1 MDNSKK
7 IFYVLFIASIV
18 TNIGSGMIASLLGMY
33 SKTLGATGLQLGI
46 IYSGISFSRAILSP
60 PIGKLSD
67 EKGRKAFL
75 IFGLLAYTL
84 ISFGYIYAE
93 TAWGLI
99 IVGLLHGA
107 AAAFVL
113 PTKTAWWLIIVGLLH
128 GAAAAFVL
136 PIAFA
141 YIGDIT
147 PIGKEGEYLG
157 TFGISL
163 FIGWAIGPIL
173 GGVIADVLGYKEA
186 FLGMGIL
193 SFASLVITFFMLPES
208 ENIKKDGNSISYK
221 SILKDRLLVVVLSV
235 RFLHLITISSIVT
248 FVPIFALSINLS
260 LSQIGTILMLNILVM
275 GLLQQPF
282 GKLADRANRINM
294 LIIGGIIASAG
305 LMGIP
310 FSTNFLQLLFWNMVM
325 AIGSALS
332 FPTTNAIMTVKGR
345 TTGMASV
352 MAVFNFAMSAGM
364 ALGPLIAGVIYDEM
378 GLSWVFVVLS
388 VISTLGL
395 LLVYPFMR
403 KTPDLSF

>member
-18 TNIGSGMIASLLGMY
+18 TNIGSGMIASLLGVY

-84 ISFGYIYAE
+84 ISFGYIYAK

-113 PTKTAWWLIIVGLLH
+113 PV
-128 GAAAAFVL
+128 
-136 PIAFA
+136 AFA

-163 FIGWAIGPIL
+163 FIGWAIGPVL
-173 GGVIADVLGYKEA
+173 GGVIADVLGYKEV

-208 ENIKKDGNSISYK
+208 KTIKKDGNSISYK
-221 SILKDRLLVVVLSV
+221 SLLKDRLLVVVLSV

-248 FVPIFALSINLS
+248 FVPVFALSINLS

-282 GKLADRANRINM
+282 GKLADRTNRINM

-310 FSTNFLQLLFWNMVM
+310 FSVNFLQLLFWNIVM
-325 AIGSALS
+325 AVGSALS

-345 TTGMASV
+345 NTGMASV

-395 LLVYPFMR
+395 LLFYPFMR
-403 KTPDLSF
+403 KTPNLSY

>member
-18 TNIGSGMIASLLGMY
+18 TNIGSGMIASLLGVY

-46 IYSGISFSRAILSP
+46 IYSGISFARAVLSP

-67 EKGRKAFL
+67 AKGRKAFL
-75 IFGLLAYTL
+75 VFGLLAYTV
-84 ISFGYIYAE
+84 ISLGYIYAK
-93 TAWGLI
+93 TVWGLI
-99 IVGLLHGA
+99 IVGILHGS

-113 PTKTAWWLIIVGLLH
+113 PV
-128 GAAAAFVL
+128 
-136 PIAFA
+136 AFA

-163 FIGWAIGPIL
+163 FIGWAIGPII

-208 ENIKKDGNSISYK
+208 ETIKKDGNSISYK

-282 GKLADRANRINM
+282 GKLADRTNRLNM

-310 FSTNFLQLLFWNMVM
+310 FSTNFLQLLFWNIVM

-388 VISTLGL
+388 VISVLGL
-395 LLVYPFMR
+395 LLFYPFMR

>member
-84 ISFGYIYAE
+84 ISFGYIYAK
-93 TAWGLI
+93 TAWG
-99 IVGLLHGA
+99 
-107 AAAFVL
+107 
-113 PTKTAWWLIIVGLLH
+113 LIIVGLLH

-208 ENIKKDGNSISYK
+208 KNIKKDGNSISYK

>member
-93 TAWGLI
+93 TAWG
-99 IVGLLHGA
+99 
-107 AAAFVL
+107 
-113 PTKTAWWLIIVGLLH
+113 LIIVGLLH

-282 GKLADRANRINM
+282 GKLADRTNRINM

-395 LLVYPFMR
+395 LLFYPFMR
-403 KTPDLSF
+403 KTPNLSY

>member
-93 TAWGLI
+93 TAWG
-99 IVGLLHGA
+99 
-107 AAAFVL
+107 
-113 PTKTAWWLIIVGLLH
+113 LIIVGLLH

>member
-84 ISFGYIYAE
+84 ISFGYIYAK
-93 TAWGLI
+93 TAWG
-99 IVGLLHGA
+99 
-107 AAAFVL
+107 
-113 PTKTAWWLIIVGLLH
+113 LIIVGLLH

>member
-18 TNIGSGMIASLLGMY
+18 TNIGSGMIASLLGVY

-93 TAWGLI
+93 TPWGLI

-113 PTKTAWWLIIVGLLH
+113 PV
-128 GAAAAFVL
+128 
-136 PIAFA
+136 AFA

-208 ENIKKDGNSISYK
+208 ETIKKDGNSISYK

-275 GLLQQPF
+275 GLLQHPF

-364 ALGPLIAGVIYDEM
+364 ALGPLIAGVIYDQM

-395 LLVYPFMR
+395 LLLYPFMR
-403 KTPDLSF
+403 KSPDLSF

>member
-18 TNIGSGMIASLLGMY
+18 TNIGSGMIASLLGVY

-84 ISFGYIYAE
+84 ISFGYIYAK
-93 TAWGLI
+93 TAWG
-99 IVGLLHGA
+99 
-107 AAAFVL
+107 
-113 PTKTAWWLIIVGLLH
+113 LIIVGLLH

-208 ENIKKDGNSISYK
+208 KTIKKDGNSISYK
-221 SILKDRLLVVVLSV
+221 SLLKDRLLVVVLSV

-248 FVPIFALSINLS
+248 FVPVFALSINLS

-282 GKLADRANRINM
+282 GKLADRTNRINM

-310 FSTNFLQLLFWNMVM
+310 FSVNFLQLLFWNIVM
-325 AIGSALS
+325 AVGSALS

-345 TTGMASV
+345 NTGMASV

-395 LLVYPFMR
+395 LLFYPFMR
-403 KTPDLSF
+403 KTPNLSY

>member
-1 MDNSKK
+1 MDKSKK

-18 TNIGSGMIASLLGMY
+18 TNIGSGMIASLLGVY

-67 EKGRKAFL
+67 EKGRRAFL

-84 ISFGYIYAE
+84 ISLGYIYVK

-113 PTKTAWWLIIVGLLH
+113 PV
-128 GAAAAFVL
+128 
-136 PIAFA
+136 AFA

-163 FIGWAIGPIL
+163 FIGWAIGPVL
-173 GGVIADVLGYKEA
+173 GGVIADVLGYKQA

-193 SFASLVITFFMLPES
+193 SFSSLVLTFFMLPES
-208 ENIKKDGNSISYK
+208 ETIRKDGNSISYK
-221 SILKDRLLVVVLSV
+221 SILKDKLLVVVLSL

-282 GKLADRANRINM
+282 GKLADRTNRIHM
-294 LIIGGIIASAG
+294 LIIGGIIASGG

-310 FSTNFLQLLFWNMVM
+310 FSSNFIQLLFWNMVM
-325 AIGSALS
+325 AVGSALS

-345 TTGMASV
+345 NTGMASV

-364 ALGPLIAGVIYDEM
+364 ALGPLIAGVIYDEI
-378 GLSWVFVVLS
+378 GLAWVFVVLS
-388 VISTLGL
+388 IISALGL
-395 LLVYPFMR
+395 LLFYPFMR
-403 KTPDLSF
+403 KSPDLSF

>member
-93 TAWGLI
+93 TAWG
-99 IVGLLHGA
+99 
-107 AAAFVL
+107 
-113 PTKTAWWLIIVGLLH
+113 LIIVGLLH

-403 KTPDLSF
+403 KTPNLSY

>member
-84 ISFGYIYAE
+84 ISFGYIYAK
-93 TAWGLI
+93 TAWG
-99 IVGLLHGA
+99 
-107 AAAFVL
+107 
-113 PTKTAWWLIIVGLLH
+113 LIIVGLLH

-208 ENIKKDGNSISYK
+208 ETIKKDGNSISYK

>member
-84 ISFGYIYAE
+84 ISFGYIYAK
-93 TAWGLI
+93 TAWG
-99 IVGLLHGA
+99 
-107 AAAFVL
+107 
-113 PTKTAWWLIIVGLLH
+113 LIIVGLLH

-208 ENIKKDGNSISYK
+208 ETIKKDGNSISYK

-403 KTPDLSF
+403 KTPNLSY

>member
-1 MDNSKK
+1 MDNTKK

-18 TNIGSGMIASLLGMY
+18 TNIGSGMIASLLGVY

-84 ISFGYIYAE
+84 ISFGYIYAQ

-113 PTKTAWWLIIVGLLH
+113 PV
-128 GAAAAFVL
+128 
-136 PIAFA
+136 AFA

-193 SFASLVITFFMLPES
+193 SFASLLITFFMLPES
-208 ENIKKDGNSISYK
+208 KTIKKDGNSISYR

-248 FVPIFALSINLS
+248 FVPVFALSINLS

-282 GKLADRANRINM
+282 GKLADRTNRINM

-310 FSTNFLQLLFWNMVM
+310 FSTNFLQLLFWNIVM
-325 AIGSALS
+325 AVGSALS

-345 TTGMASV
+345 NTGMASV

-395 LLVYPFMR
+395 LLFYPFLR
-403 KTPDLSF
+403 KSPDLSF

>member
-18 TNIGSGMIASLLGMY
+18 TNIGSGMIASLLGVY

-84 ISFGYIYAE
+84 ISFGYIYAK
-93 TAWGLI
+93 TAWG
-99 IVGLLHGA
+99 
-107 AAAFVL
+107 
-113 PTKTAWWLIIVGLLH
+113 LIIVGLLH

>member
-113 PTKTAWWLIIVGLLH
+113 P
-128 GAAAAFVL
+128 
-136 PIAFA
+136 IAFA

-208 ENIKKDGNSISYK
+208 ETIKKDGNSISYK

>member
-93 TAWGLI
+93 TAWG
-99 IVGLLHGA
+99 
-107 AAAFVL
+107 
-113 PTKTAWWLIIVGLLH
+113 LIIVGLLH

-403 KTPDLSF
+403 KT

>member
-1 MDNSKK
+1 MDKSKK

-18 TNIGSGMIASLLGMY
+18 TNIGSGMIASLLGVY

-67 EKGRKAFL
+67 KRGRKAFL
-75 IFGLLAYTL
+75 IFGLLAYTV
-84 ISFGYIYAE
+84 ISLGYIYAK
-93 TAWGLI
+93 TAMGLI
-99 IVGLLHGA
+99 IVGVLHGA

-113 PTKTAWWLIIVGLLH
+113 PV
-128 GAAAAFVL
+128 
-136 PIAFA
+136 AFA

-163 FIGWAIGPIL
+163 FIGWAIGPII
-173 GGVIADVLGYKEA
+173 GGVIAEFLGYKQA
-186 FLGMGIL
+186 FLTMGML
-193 SFASLVITFFMLPES
+193 SFISLVLTFFMLPES
-208 ENIKKDGNSISYK
+208 ENIRKDGNSISYK
-221 SILKDRLLVVVLSV
+221 SLLKDKLLVIVLSV

-282 GKLADRANRINM
+282 GKLADRTNRIHM

-310 FSTNFLQLLFWNMVM
+310 FCHGFIQLLFWNMVM
-325 AIGSALS
+325 AVGSALS

-364 ALGPLIAGVIYDEM
+364 ALGPLIAGVIYDEI
-378 GLSWVFVVLS
+378 GLTWVFVVLS
-388 VISTLGL
+388 LISALGL
-395 LLVYPFMR
+395 LLLYPFMR
-403 KTPDLSF
+403 KNPNLSF

>member
-84 ISFGYIYAE
+84 ISFGYIYAK
-93 TAWGLI
+93 TAWG
-99 IVGLLHGA
+99 
-107 AAAFVL
+107 
-113 PTKTAWWLIIVGLLH
+113 LIIVGLLH

-235 RFLHLITISSIVT
+235 RFLY
-248 FVPIFALSINLS
+248 
-260 LSQIGTILMLNILVM
+260 QIGTILMLNILVM

>member
-84 ISFGYIYAE
+84 ISFGYIYA
-93 TAWGLI
+93 
-99 IVGLLHGA
+99 
-107 AAAFVL
+107 
-113 PTKTAWWLIIVGLLH
+113 KTAWWLIIVGLLH

>member
-113 PTKTAWWLIIVGLLH
+113 P
-128 GAAAAFVL
+128 
-136 PIAFA
+136 IAFA

-186 FLGMGIL
+186 FLG
-193 SFASLVITFFMLPES
+193 
-208 ENIKKDGNSISYK
+208 IK
-221 SILKDRLLVVVLSV
+221 
-235 RFLHLITISSIVT
+235 FE
-248 FVPIFALSINLS
+248 
-260 LSQIGTILMLNILVM
+260 
-275 GLLQQPF
+275 
-282 GKLADRANRINM
+282 
-294 LIIGGIIASAG
+294 
-305 LMGIP
+305 
-310 FSTNFLQLLFWNMVM
+310 
-325 AIGSALS
+325 S
-332 FPTTNAIMTVKGR
+332 FPNRYDTYVEHSCYGTTS
-345 TTGMASV
+345 TT
-352 MAVFNFAMSAGM
+352 
-364 ALGPLIAGVIYDEM
+364 I
-378 GLSWVFVVLS
+378 W
-388 VISTLGL
+388 
-395 LLVYPFMR
+395 
-403 KTPDLSF
+403 KTG

>member
-18 TNIGSGMIASLLGMY
+18 TNIGSGMIASLLGVY

-84 ISFGYIYAE
+84 ISFGYIYAK
-93 TAWGLI
+93 TAWG
-99 IVGLLHGA
+99 
-107 AAAFVL
+107 
-113 PTKTAWWLIIVGLLH
+113 LIIVGLLH

-221 SILKDRLLVVVLSV
+221 SILKDRLLVVSV

>member
-1 MDNSKK
+1 MDNSKR

-18 TNIGSGMIASLLGMY
+18 TNIGSGMIASLLGVY

-46 IYSGISFSRAILSP
+46 IYSGISLSRAILSP

-67 EKGRKAFL
+67 AKGRKAFL
-75 IFGLLAYTL
+75 IFGLLAYTV
-84 ISFGYIYAE
+84 ISLGYVYAK
-93 TAWGLI
+93 TAMGLI

-113 PTKTAWWLIIVGLLH
+113 PV
-128 GAAAAFVL
+128 
-136 PIAFA
+136 AFA

-163 FIGWAIGPIL
+163 FIGWAIGPII
-173 GGVIADVLGYKEA
+173 GGVIAEFLGYKQA

-193 SFASLVITFFMLPES
+193 SFISLVITFFMLPES
-208 ENIKKDGNSISYK
+208 KTIRKDGNSISYK
-221 SILKDRLLVVVLSV
+221 SLLKDKLLVVVLSV

-282 GKLADRANRINM
+282 GKLADRTNRIHM
-294 LIIGGIIASAG
+294 LIIGGVIASIG

-310 FSTNFLQLLFWNMVM
+310 FSTNFIQLLFWNIVM
-325 AIGSALS
+325 AVGSALS

-345 TTGMASV
+345 LAGMASV

-364 ALGPLIAGVIYDEM
+364 ALGPLIAGVIYDEI

-388 VISTLGL
+388 IISALGL
-395 LLVYPFMR
+395 LLLYPFMR
-403 KTPDLSF
+403 KSPGLSF

>member
-84 ISFGYIYAE
+84 ISFGYIYAK
-93 TAWGLI
+93 TAWG
-99 IVGLLHGA
+99 
-107 AAAFVL
+107 
-113 PTKTAWWLIIVGLLH
+113 LIIVGLLH

-193 SFASLVITFFMLPES
+193 SFASLLITFFMLPES
-208 ENIKKDGNSISYK
+208 KTIKKDGNSISYK
-221 SILKDRLLVVVLSV
+221 SLLKDRLLVVVLSV

>member
-67 EKGRKAFL
+67 EKGRKVFL

-93 TAWGLI
+93 TAWG
-99 IVGLLHGA
+99 
-107 AAAFVL
+107 
-113 PTKTAWWLIIVGLLH
+113 LIIVGLLH

-208 ENIKKDGNSISYK
+208 ETIKKDGNSISYK

-345 TTGMASV
+345 TIGMASV

-403 KTPDLSF
+403 KTPNLSY